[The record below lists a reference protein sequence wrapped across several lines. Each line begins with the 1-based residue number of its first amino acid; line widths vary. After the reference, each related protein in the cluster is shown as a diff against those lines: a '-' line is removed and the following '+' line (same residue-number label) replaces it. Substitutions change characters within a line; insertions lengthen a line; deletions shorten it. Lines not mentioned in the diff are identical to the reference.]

1 VITRRDLIAS
11 AGLASASLLGGAGM
25 PAPATGK
32 EKAAPEFGFKGVY
45 LDAAFVHPLSRQ
57 VRESGVAYF
66 RDRFTRPHSIS
77 PFSNPRN
84 AAVGQFARLI
94 NCAPQDVAVVPSTL
108 VAENLVNAALQ
119 TGPGAGVV
127 TDALH
132 YDASL
137 VLYAER
143 RKQGTPVKVVPVRD
157 NRIDLADIRDALT
170 PDTRLVALSLV
181 SSATGFVHNLAEV
194 CAVAHKSGVLVYAD
208 IIQAAGAIPVD
219 VAASGV
225 DFAACGTYKWLM
237 ADFGAAFL
245 YVRRDRLE
253 RLHRTQIGWRQ
264 IRGLSQ
270 HISPFDPTVSDLGEY
285 ELRDDAAGLFEVG
298 TPAWGAL
305 ATAQA
310 SIASINDRGIDAIAR
325 HREPLMSE
333 LRSRLSHMP
342 GVVPLTPQDSQGP
355 ILAFGI
361 KDAELRFGDRLLANQ
376 VQISVYPNA
385 VRISPSI
392 YNSPEDVGRLI
403 AILMEDAPGTR

>member
-1 VITRRDLIAS
+1 MITRRELIAS
-11 AGLASASLLGGAGM
+11 AGAVSASILGGAGSRAQALA
-25 PAPATGK
+25 PAPA
-32 EKAAPEFGFKGVY
+32 FGFESVH

-57 VRESGVAYF
+57 VRDCGAAYF
-66 RDRFTRPHSIS
+66 GDRFTQPHAIS
-77 PFSNPRN
+77 PYRNPRN
-84 AAVGQFARLI
+84 GAVEQFARLI
-94 NCAPQDVAVVPSTL
+94 NCAPMDVAVVPSTL

-119 TGPGAGVV
+119 IGRGAGVL

-143 RKQGTPVKVVPVRD
+143 QRQGTPVKVVQVRD
-157 NRIDLADIRDALT
+157 NRVELADIRNALT
-170 PDTRLVALSLV
+170 PGTRLVAISLV

-194 CAVAHKSGVLVYAD
+194 CAVAHKAGALVYAD

-253 RLHRTQIGWRQ
+253 RLRRTEIGWRQ
-264 IRGLSQ
+264 IRSLTQ
-270 HISPFDPTVSDLGEY
+270 HVSPFDPAAPVSGAY
-285 ELRDDAAGLFEVG
+285 ELRNDAAGLFEVG

-310 SIASINDRGIDAIAR
+310 SIASINEMSVDAIAR

-333 LRSRLSHMP
+333 LREQLARMS
-342 GVVPLTPQDSQGP
+342 GFVALTPPDSHGP
-355 ILAFGI
+355 VLAFGV
-361 KDAELRFGDRLLANQ
+361 KDAERRFRDRLLAH
-376 VQISVYPNA
+376 
-385 VRISPSI
+385 RIPVSPLHQRGADLAF
-392 YNSPEDVGRLI
+392 YLQ
-403 AILMEDAPGTR
+403 

>member
-1 VITRRDLIAS
+1 MFTRRDLIAT
-11 AGLASASLLGGAGM
+11 AGLASVSLLGGASVRAR
-25 PAPATGK
+25 PAAKDG
-32 EKAAPEFGFKGVY
+32 AAPEFGFNGVY
-45 LDAAFVHPLSRQ
+45 LDAAFVHPISRQ
-57 VRESGVAYF
+57 VRDCGLAYF
-66 RDRFTRPHSIS
+66 SERFTQPRAIS
-77 PFSNPRN
+77 PYRNPRN
-84 AAVGQFARLI
+84 GAVEQFARLI
-94 NCAPQDVAVVPSTL
+94 NCAPQDIAVVPSTL

-119 TGPGAGVV
+119 VGPGAGVV

-143 RKQGTPVKVVPVRD
+143 RKQGTPVKVIQVRD
-157 NRIDLADIRDALT
+157 DRIDLADIRDALT
-170 PDTRLVALSLV
+170 SGTRLVAISLV
-181 SSATGFVHNLAEV
+181 SSATGFVHDLAEV
-194 CAVAHKSGVLVYAD
+194 CAVAHKAGVLVYAD

-253 RLHRTQIGWRQ
+253 RLRRTEIGWRQ
-264 IRGLSQ
+264 IRNSSQ
-270 HISPFDPTVSDLGEY
+270 HVFPFDPVAPDTGDY
-285 ELRDDAAGLFEVG
+285 ELRTDAAGLFEVG

-310 SIASINDRGIDAIAR
+310 SIASINDMGIDAIAS

-333 LRSRLSHMP
+333 LRARLSRIP
-342 GVVPLTPQDSQGP
+342 GFVAMTPPGSPGP
-355 ILAFGI
+355 ILVFGVR
-361 KDAELRFGDRLLANQ
+361 DAETRFRDRLLASQ
-376 VQISVYPNA
+376 VQISVYPNG

-392 YNSPEDVGRLI
+392 YNSQEDIERLI
-403 AILMEDAPGTR
+403 RVLSS